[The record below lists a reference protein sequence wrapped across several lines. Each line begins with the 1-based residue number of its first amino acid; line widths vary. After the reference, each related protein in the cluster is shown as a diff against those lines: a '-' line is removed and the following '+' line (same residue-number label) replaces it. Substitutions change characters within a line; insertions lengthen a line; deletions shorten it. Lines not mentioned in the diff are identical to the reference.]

1 MSEISH
7 TMAHLLRRNLRRRAR
22 HSSGWGW
29 LLWPFKAIFWLVAS
43 IIGLVGRFVAILLGL
58 VLFVVGVLVSL
69 TIIGAIV
76 GIPLALFGLLL
87 MLKGIF

>member
-1 MSEISH
+1 MSEMSH
-7 TMAHLLRRNLRRRAR
+7 AMAHILRSNMRRRTR
-22 HSSGWGW
+22 HSAWGW
-29 LLWPFKAIFWLVAS
+29 LLWPFKALFWLIAS
-43 IIGLVGRFVAILLGL
+43 LIGLVGRFVAILLGFI
-58 VLFVVGVLVSL
+58 LFVVGALVSL